1 MGRAGDQAVRLIRI
15 RNADLHQGPRL
26 LGWLHLPRQ
35 HRTDSLVRVLRISR
49 QFSALPGGQRRLLL
63 FAFVLVAHVRA
74 ALCVLPSR
82 LSVRLVRRLAELD
95 PPEPHAGRPSADRVA
110 WAVAAVSRII
120 PRATCLTQA
129 IAAQLLLR
137 HHGYAA
143 KLCIGVT
150 RSAAGQFLAHA
161 WLERDGR
168 VLLGGAESAAF
179 TPLPALGSELRQKA
193 PLEAR

>member
-1 MGRAGDQAVRLIRI
+1 M
-15 RNADLHQGPRL
+15 
-26 LGWLHLPRQ
+26 
-35 HRTDSLVRVLRISR
+35 RVLSIVR

-63 FAFVLVAHVRA
+63 FALLLVAHVRA

-82 LSVRLVRRLAELD
+82 LSVRLVRRVAELD
-95 PPEPHAGRPSADRVA
+95 PHEARATRPPADRVA

-129 IAAQLLLR
+129 ISAQLLLR
-137 HHGYAA
+137 HYGYAA

-179 TPLPALGSELRQKA
+179 TALPSLSPELRSKA
-193 PLEAR
+193 TLEAR